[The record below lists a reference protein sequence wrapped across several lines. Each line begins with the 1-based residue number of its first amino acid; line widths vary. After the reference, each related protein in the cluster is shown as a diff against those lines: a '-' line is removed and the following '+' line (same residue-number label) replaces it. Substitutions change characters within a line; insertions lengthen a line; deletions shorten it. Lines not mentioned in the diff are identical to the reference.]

1 MLAITLMCAAGP
13 AGANGRPAATVSTA
27 LGPSPSQKA
36 AVGATFGLLLSNDA
50 SSDWRWVCE
59 SSIYVGGPPGQDD
72 PRYRITPAGT
82 ILAGLSTG
90 LSISRDGGCSW
101 RMVGTPLA
109 GAWIKDLAVSPAD
122 SNTLY
127 AVTATTAAQNGLFIS
142 RDDGVTWNAVTPL
155 DSVAFYY
162 RVVPIGADAWLSG
175 YDELPPAG
183 HIHLWKY
190 TDATHSVTE
199 VPPTGLGGVA
209 PPPLLVFGAAQGLLY
224 VQGKQSGNDTI
235 FKSTDGGAT
244 FAPVFSTATI
254 RAAVLDEAGT
264 LWLATDGGIKSST
277 DGGAHWTTGA
287 TNRMYTCLGKRG
299 ATLYGC
305 ALNTSGFAFGESSDG
320 LAWAEVMKFQNI
332 AGVLSCAPGTLTHD
346 MCESM
351 WPGLQMQLGIGD
363 VDAAVG
369 GDASMS
375 DGAAGSGGHAGAGG
389 AGGAGG
395 NPAAGTP
402 DSGCTCSVGGS
413 FALGAGLMLAL
424 AVLGAVLGRQRF

>member
-1 MLAITLMCAAGP
+1 MRWVLAITLVCAAGP
-13 AGANGRPAATVSTA
+13 AFANGRPAATVSTA
-27 LGPSPSQKA
+27 LAPSPGQKA

-59 SSIYVGGPPGQDD
+59 SAIYVGGPAGQDD
-72 PRYRITPAGT
+72 PRYRISPAGT

-90 LSISRDGGCSW
+90 LSVSRDGGCSW
-101 RMVGTPLA
+101 RMAGAPLA

-122 SNTLY
+122 SNTIY
-127 AVTATTAAQNGLFIS
+127 AVTATTAAANGLFIS
-142 RDDGVTWNAVTPL
+142 RDDGATWNAVTPL

-190 TDATHSVTE
+190 TDATHAVTP
-199 VPPTGLGGVA
+199 VNPTGLTGIS
-209 PPPLLVFGAAQGLLY
+209 PPLLVFGAAPGFLY
-224 VQGKQSGNDTI
+224 VQGKLNGMDTI
-235 FKSTDGGAT
+235 FKSTDDGASFT
-244 FAPVFSTATI
+244 PVFSTTTV
-254 RAAVLDEAGT
+254 RAAVLDTDGT
-264 LWLATDGGIKSST
+264 LWLSTDMGIKKSI
-277 DGGAHWTTGA
+277 DGGANWATGA
-287 TNRMYTCLGKRG
+287 TNRQYTCLAKRG

-305 ALNTSGFAFGESSDG
+305 ALNTSGFAYGESSDG
-320 LAWAEVMKFQNI
+320 SAWAELLKFQNI

-346 MCESM
+346 MCEAL

-363 VDAAVG
+363 VDASVMDDG
-369 GDASMS
+369 GSP
-375 DGAAGSGGHAGAGG
+375 DGAAGHGGSGGS
-389 AGGAGG
+389 GGAGG
-395 NPAAGTP
+395 NPVGAAP
-402 DSGCTCSVGGS
+402 DGGCSCSVGGG